1 MNAGLTC
8 PSCGAT
14 NVQHGDRYCPRCGVS
29 LFAAQA
35 AAYAPTVLARSPAP
49 TGTPRGRG
57 RARVAALSTVAF
69 LACFAIGTA
78 AVYTLT
84 RGPLGTLLAAG
95 SLPPTATATPRPAAA
110 TPARPILAPTTAPSA
125 PTIGPT
131 DTTAPTD
138 TPPPAETPTDAPTGT
153 PAPTATASGI
163 PTATG
168 VPIAPPDSATSS
180 GAGSGTDATAQD
192 VHAAVARSNT
202 AWAASLENAT
212 DAGLASVKTD
222 DSLKQTLAQVAAL
235 RQQGQHWDIR
245 LHRLDTP
252 WIHIFRPDY
261 AQALERKDEYR
272 ALWDN
277 GASSPAQVSDT
288 PYFNLIGLRRVDGRW
303 LVSTID
309 TPNATPGTPG
319 DTGADQGDPT
329 DVVRAFYD
337 DISAHDDA
345 AAYGLYSDDLQSRVP
360 NEAAWAHQ
368 FDGELGAR
376 PSNLRVVY
384 RDLATALV
392 SLHLTSVWT
401 TGAGGQ
407 DTHSSDG
414 SWLLHVEHGG
424 WRLDHVVISRAQ

>member
-1 MNAGLTC
+1 M
-8 PSCGAT
+8 
-14 NVQHGDRYCPRCGVS
+14 S

-35 AAYAPTVLARSPAP
+35 AAYAPTVLARSPAS

-78 AVYTLT
+78 AVYALT

-95 SLPPTATATPRPAAA
+95 SPPPTATATPRPAAA
-110 TPARPILAPTTAPSA
+110 TPARPILAPTTAAAAS
-125 PTIGPT
+125 TIGPT

-138 TPPPAETPTDAPTGT
+138 TPLPAETPTDAPTGT
-153 PAPTATASGI
+153 PAPTATAPGI

-168 VPIAPPDSATSS
+168 VPTAPPDSATSS
-180 GAGSGTDATAQD
+180 GAGGGTDATAQD

-252 WIHIFRPDY
+252 WIHVFRPDY

-319 DTGADQGDPT
+319 VAARTRATRPMWYAPSTTTSRRTTMPPPT
-329 DVVRAFYD
+329 AFTPTTCRVAYRTRRHGR
-337 DISAHDDA
+337 ISSTANWARGHRT
-345 AAYGLYSDDLQSRVP
+345 YGSCIATP
-360 NEAAWAHQ
+360 
-368 FDGELGAR
+368 
-376 PSNLRVVY
+376 LR
-384 RDLATALV
+384 RWSA
-392 SLHLTSVWT
+392 S
-401 TGAGGQ
+401 
-407 DTHSSDG
+407 
-414 SWLLHVEHGG
+414 
-424 WRLDHVVISRAQ
+424 I

>member
-1 MNAGLTC
+1 MDAVLTC

-14 NVQHGDRYCPRCGVS
+14 NVQHGDRYCPRCGAS
-29 LFAAQA
+29 LFAATA

-49 TGTPRGRG
+49 TSTPRGRG
-57 RARVAALSTVAF
+57 RLRVAVVAVVAF

-78 AVYTLT
+78 AVYALT
-84 RGPLGTLLAAG
+84 RGPLGTLLAVGAP
-95 SLPPTATATPRPAAA
+95 PPTATATPRPAAT
-110 TPARPILAPTTAPSA
+110 TPARPILAPARAPSA

-131 DTTAPTD
+131 DTIA
-138 TPPPAETPTDAPTGT
+138 PAETPTDAPTGT
-153 PAPTATASGI
+153 PEPTATAPDI
-163 PTATG
+163 PTATS
-168 VPIAPPDSATSS
+168 VPTAPPDSATSS
-180 GAGSGTDATAQD
+180 GAGSGTDTAAQD
-192 VHAAVARSNT
+192 VHAAVVRSNT
-202 AWAASLENAT
+202 AWATSLVGAT
-212 DAGLASVKTD
+212 NAGLESVKTD
-222 DSLKQTLAQVAAL
+222 DSLKQTLAQVATL

-252 WIHIFRPDY
+252 WIHVFRPDY

-329 DVVRAFYD
+329 DAVRAFYD

-360 NEAAWAHQ
+360 DEATWARQ
-368 FDGELGAR
+368 FDGEQDAR

-384 RDLATALV
+384 RDPATALV

-407 DTHSSDG
+407 DTYTSDG